1 MVIGLGVALV
11 VIGGLTTYLVANGQ
25 SNTVTVLETK
35 SSVARGDTIT
45 AEDLKPI
52 QITTGQGTA
61 AFTPDQAAQAVG
73 KVALVN
79 LPSGTFVTAKNV
91 GNSLPVANG
100 SSVVGV
106 ALTAQQMPSYQVTP
120 GDKVRIV
127 VTPVAQGEPPE
138 NTPQSYKATVFATK
152 WNSKTNQWIV
162 DLVVPNAQA
171 TIIAA
176 TSATGRVALVVD
188 SDAADT
194 SGD

>member
-1 MVIGLGVALV
+1 MLIALGVALV

-52 QITTGQGTA
+52 QITTGQGTGA
-61 AFTPDQAAQAVG
+61 LTPEQATQAVG

-79 LPSGTFVTAKNV
+79 LPAGTFVTAKNV
-91 GNSLPVANG
+91 GKSLPVANG

-138 NTPQSYKATVFATK
+138 STPQSYNATVFATK

-171 TIIAA
+171 TVIAA

-194 SGD
+194 SGE